1 MIKPLV
7 ALTFVATL
15 AGCAGT
21 PRTAAAGTKEE
32 CKMVDQDNTDS
43 QIKVRRECKSVAQE
57 HAPAGSRQ
65 QIGTN

>member
-7 ALTFVATL
+7 ALTFAAAL

-21 PRTAAAGTKEE
+21 PRMAAASTADE

-43 QIKVRRECKSVAQE
+43 HIKVHRECKSDAE
-57 HAPAGSRQ
+57 EPAPADTQ
-65 QIGTN
+65 QQTGTN